1 MGIGSRD
8 YTGVRSAGI
17 SELWISKMPWNQREW
32 ELEWIL
38 AGLHRARYDIDNLER
53 MVMELKARQEVEDG
67 DRVDTESSSKLD

>member
-1 MGIGSRD
+1 
-8 YTGVRSAGI
+8 
-17 SELWISKMPWNQREW
+17 MPWNQREW

-38 AGLHRARYDIDNLER
+38 AGLHCARYDIDNLER